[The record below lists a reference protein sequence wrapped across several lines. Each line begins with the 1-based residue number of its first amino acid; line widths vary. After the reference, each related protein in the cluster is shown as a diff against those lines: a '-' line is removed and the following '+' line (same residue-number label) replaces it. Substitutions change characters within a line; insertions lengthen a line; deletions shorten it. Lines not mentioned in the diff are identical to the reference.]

1 MSRFKVVITD
11 QVFPT
16 VDIETTA
23 LAAIDASLEVAD
35 GTLGDVLAR
44 GSDAD
49 ALLTTYFGIDAAT
62 VAQLENCKIIARYG
76 IGTDNVDI
84 GAANQAGIVVTNV
97 PDYSVE
103 EVAAHALAMM
113 LALLRRLPEADA
125 FVRSGGWSIDGLR
138 PISRLSTLTVG
149 LVGYG
154 RIPRRL
160 AESLTALGMSVV
172 AHDPFVQPGPG
183 VPPLVTLEEL
193 LTTADVVSLHAPLTA
208 DTRGLIGADQLALMP
223 SHAILINT
231 SRGPLVVLDDLID
244 ALRSG
249 GIRGAGLDVFEHE
262 PVESERLA
270 GIPGLLV
277 SPHMAY
283 YSEEALQESQRKAS
297 TQVVKVLTGE
307 QPDYPVKPLG

>member
-1 MSRFKVVITD
+1 MSTYKVVITD

-16 VDIETTA
+16 LEIETAA

-35 GTLGDVLAR
+35 GTLDDVLAR
-44 GSDAD
+44 GRDAD

-62 VAQLENCKIIARYG
+62 VAELEKCKIIARYG

-84 GAANQAGIVVTNV
+84 AAANGAGMVVTNV

-113 LALLRRLPEADA
+113 LALLRRLPDADA

-154 RIPRRL
+154 RIPRRF
-160 AESLTALGMSVV
+160 AEALTALGMSIVV
-172 AHDPFVQPGPG
+172 HDPYVQEAPG
-183 VPPLVTLEEL
+183 VPPLLSLEEL
-193 LTTADVVSLHAPLTA
+193 LTTSDVVSLHAPLTP
-208 DTRGLIGADQLALMP
+208 DTRGLISADQLELMKE
-223 SHAILINT
+223 SAILVNT
-231 SRGPLVVLDDLID
+231 SRGPLVVLDDLIE
-244 ALRSG
+244 ALQASR
-249 GIRGAGLDVFEHE
+249 IRGAGLDVFEQE
-262 PVESERLA
+262 PLDSARIA
-270 GIPGLLV
+270 GVPGLLV

-297 TQVVKVLTGE
+297 AQIVKVLTGQE
-307 QPDYPVKPLG
+307 PDYPVRPMG